1 MSKGEI
7 VVTVDADC
15 MLDARALH
23 WMAWHFTNFP
33 RVGALTG
40 NPRVRNRTTL
50 LAQIQ
55 TAEYAR
61 VIGLIKR
68 TQRVLG
74 KVLTVSGVIAAW
86 RRQALLDVG
95 LWSND
100 MITDDIDM
108 TWKMEKRFWDVRYE
122 TKAIGWMLVPETF
135 WGLWRQRCRWAQGG
149 VEVIRRHR
157 NVWSDWRQ
165 RRIWPLYIDYVLS
178 IIWAHIFL
186 ICMLFWGYGQLSG
199 DWFFIAQLGNPV
211 ALWNGSI
218 IAGGVYAAICRQPA
232 GGQQIR

>member
-1 MSKGEI
+1 
-7 VVTVDADC
+7 
-15 MLDARALH
+15 
-23 WMAWHFTNFP
+23 
-33 RVGALTG
+33 
-40 NPRVRNRTTL
+40 
-50 LAQIQ
+50 
-55 TAEYAR
+55 
-61 VIGLIKR
+61 
-68 TQRVLG
+68 
-74 KVLTVSGVIAAW
+74 
-86 RRQALLDVG
+86 
-95 LWSND
+95 

-122 TKAIGWMLVPETF
+122 TKAIGWMLVPETL
-135 WGLWRQRCRWAQGG
+135 WGL
-149 VEVIRRHR
+149 
-157 NVWSDWRQ
+157 WRQ

-178 IIWAHIFL
+178 IIWAHVFL